1 MRGEPFIYLIV
12 ILVGYLIGSVSVAR
26 IIFARLK
33 PGEKPDLIRTPSID
47 GQAELVAHSIGA
59 TNVMIA
65 FGPRWGLLTTAL
77 DIAKAF
83 IPTLILHLAYP
94 LASYH
99 LACAVA
105 VLVGHLWP
113 VWHRFVGGGGNSCVI
128 GMLLAISPL
137 GFLATHTA
145 SMLIGRLFPMLSF
158 LAGVA
163 LMIPW
168 FAWRNGPLSP
178 ETAFAVVVTL
188 LYVAGQLPEAIKIH
202 QLKKAGHRLDLKH
215 TMSMMKRSA
224 KTGQPGGKVMN
235 QDAEASARTS
245 DDGGRT
251 GNDSGRKSDGSNQT
265 IDP

>member
-1 MRGEPFIYLIV
+1 MRGEPLIYL
-12 ILVGYLIGSVSVAR
+12 LVVLAGYLIGSVSVAR
-26 IIFARLK
+26 IVFARLK
-33 PGEKPDLIRTPSID
+33 PGEKPALIRTPTTD

-77 DIAKAF
+77 DIAKALL
-83 IPTLILHLAYP
+83 PTLLLRLAFP

-99 LACAVA
+99 LVCAVA
-105 VLVGHLWP
+105 VLIGHLWP
-113 VWHRFVGGGGNSCVI
+113 VWYRFVGGGGNSCVI

-137 GFLATHTA
+137 GFLATHAA

-168 FAWRNGPLSP
+168 FAWRNGLFSP
-178 ETAFAVVVTL
+178 ETAFALVVTL
-188 LYVAGQLPEAIKIH
+188 LYVAGQLPEAIKIA
-202 QLKKAGHRLDLKH
+202 QLKKAGHRLDMKH

-235 QDAEASARTS
+235 QDAEASSRTS
-245 DDGGRT
+245 DIDGSTSDESGRT
-251 GNDSGRKSDGSNQT
+251 SNEHGQT